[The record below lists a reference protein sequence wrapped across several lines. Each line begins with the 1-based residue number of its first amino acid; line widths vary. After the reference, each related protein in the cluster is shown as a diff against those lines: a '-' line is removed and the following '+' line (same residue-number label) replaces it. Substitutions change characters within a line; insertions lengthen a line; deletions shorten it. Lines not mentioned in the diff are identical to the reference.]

1 MMKLVE
7 KLCFVAFFASLPNL
21 ALAEMQV
28 QNNRYTCER
37 GVQVP
42 VVYANSDDSAIA
54 VLTVEGNQILLYSEP
69 AASGARYGWPSDGS
83 NYVWLTKGTE
93 ATLLWHDGTTDTEAT
108 LLTSCQQN

>member
-1 MMKLVE
+1 MMKTQVNLSAAAIF
-7 KLCFVAFFASLPNL
+7 LCLPSLAF
-21 ALAEMQV
+21 AEMQV

-42 VVYANSDDSAIA
+42 VVYANSDDHAIA